1 MRFQV
6 QYARALI
13 STGRSREAVVAIQPA
28 ADAGYPSAQTALG
41 EMHAAGQ
48 LDACGKADLNTATT
62 WFRLAGDQAHPPALV
77 HVAALQSDSK
87 GGFARSDN
95 DAAST
100 LRKAPEPGHP
110 PAQTLLRQRFASGK
124 GMPRSYEN
132 AGNWYTPAANA
143 GYADAQFLLAELYER
158 GRGVTKDKAEAAIW
172 YAKSHESG
180 HPDAAARLRRLR

>member
-1 MRFQV
+1 MD
-6 QYARALI
+6 
-13 STGRSREAVVAIQPA
+13 AIQP
-28 ADAGYPSAQTALG
+28 
-41 EMHAAGQ
+41 
-48 LDACGKADLNTATT
+48 
-62 WFRLAGDQAHPPALV
+62 
-77 HVAALQSDSK
+77 
-87 GGFARSDN
+87 
-95 DAAST
+95 
-100 LRKAPEPGHP
+100 
-110 PAQTLLRQRFASGK
+110 LLRQRFASGK